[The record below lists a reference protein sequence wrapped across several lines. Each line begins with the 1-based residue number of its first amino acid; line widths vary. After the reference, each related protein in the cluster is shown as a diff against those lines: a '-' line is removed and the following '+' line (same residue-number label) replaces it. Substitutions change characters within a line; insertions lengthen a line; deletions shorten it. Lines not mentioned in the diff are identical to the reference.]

1 MSALSPDPWRYCV
14 APMMDCT
21 DRHARYLL
29 RLISRRARLYTEM
42 VTAAALLHGDAG
54 RLLAHAAAEHPL
66 ALQLGGSDPAQ
77 LAAAARLGEAHGY
90 QEINLNAGCPSDRV
104 SAGRFGACL
113 MLEPARVADC
123 VAAMRAAV
131 QVPVTVKCR
140 IGVDE
145 RDRYADLLAFVDEV
159 AGAGCETFIVH
170 ARKAWLSGLSP
181 KQNRDIPPL
190 RHHEVHRLKRER
202 PALRIVINGGLAD
215 VDAAR
220 AQLAQVDGV
229 MLGRAAYH
237 DCWSLA
243 PVDTTLFGG
252 AGPVPQRPV
261 VLEAYCQYMERQRAA
276 GVPLAPMA
284 RHLLGFYQ
292 GVPGARAW
300 RRHLSTHMHRRDAEV
315 DVVREAARRVSP
327 AAHAA

>member
-1 MSALSPDPWRYCV
+1 M
-14 APMMDCT
+14 
-21 DRHARYLL
+21 
-29 RLISRRARLYTEM
+29 
-42 VTAAALLHGDAG
+42 
-54 RLLAHAAAEHPL
+54 
-66 ALQLGGSDPAQ
+66 
-77 LAAAARLGEAHGY
+77 
-90 QEINLNAGCPSDRV
+90 
-104 SAGRFGACL
+104 
-113 MLEPARVADC
+113 
-123 VAAMRAAV
+123 
-131 QVPVTVKCR
+131 
-140 IGVDE
+140 
-145 RDRYADLLAFVDEV
+145 
-159 AGAGCETFIVH
+159 H

-220 AQLAQVDGV
+220 VQLAQVDGV

-284 RHLLGFYQ
+284 RHLLGYNQ

-300 RRHLSTHMHRRDAEV
+300 RGHVSTHMHRRDAEV